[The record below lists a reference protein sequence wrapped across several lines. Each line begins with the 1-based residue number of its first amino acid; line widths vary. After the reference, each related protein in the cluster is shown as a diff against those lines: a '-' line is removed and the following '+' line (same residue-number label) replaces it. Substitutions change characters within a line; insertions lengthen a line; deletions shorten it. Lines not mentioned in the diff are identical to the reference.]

1 MEQDADLAQAR
12 VFLELLTRRAQTLA
26 RDIEFSYR
34 GDHAVRH
41 ELHSELCVVRR
52 CIDRLHRRFPE
63 TAGPQGD
70 RRLAAVPGSGLGTR
84 RTLG

>member
-26 RDIEFSYR
+26 RDMESAHR
-34 GDHAVRH
+34 RDPAARH
-41 ELHSELCVVRR
+41 ELYSELCVVRR
-52 CIDRLHRRFPE
+52 YIERLHRRFPE
-63 TAGPQGD
+63 TAGPQAH
-70 RRLAAVPGSGLGTR
+70 RQLAAVPATQ

>member
-34 GDHAVRH
+34 GDPAARH
-41 ELHSELCVVRR
+41 ELHSELCAVRR
-52 CIDRLHRRFPE
+52 FIDRLHRRFPE
-63 TAGPQGD
+63 TVPPQAD
-70 RRLAAVPGSGLGTR
+70 RQPATVPANRLGARRSLG
-84 RTLG
+84 

>member
-34 GDHAVRH
+34 GDPAARH
-41 ELHSELCVVRR
+41 ELHSELCAVRR
-52 CIDRLHRRFPE
+52 FIDRLHRRFPE
-63 TAGPQGD
+63 AARPQAD
-70 RRLAAVPGSGLGTR
+70 RQPTAVPANRVGAR
-84 RTLG
+84 RTSG

>member
-12 VFLELLTRRAQTLA
+12 VFLELLTRQARTLA

-34 GDHAVRH
+34 GDPAARH
-41 ELHSELCVVRR
+41 QLHSELCVVRR
-52 CIDRLHRRFPE
+52 YIERLHRRFPE

-70 RRLAAVPGSGLGTR
+70 RQLAAVQGVGLR